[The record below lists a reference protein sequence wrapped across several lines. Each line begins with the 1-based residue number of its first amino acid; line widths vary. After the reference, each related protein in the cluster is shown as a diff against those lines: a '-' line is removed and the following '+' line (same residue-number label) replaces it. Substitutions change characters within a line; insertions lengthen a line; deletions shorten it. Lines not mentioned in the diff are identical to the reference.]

1 LRHTRPRPRRV
12 PLHHALGQ
20 ALRPV
25 MAAPDHEGLD
35 GLGALEGADRLESAR
50 CLTTWVV
57 LQDAVAAAPSMANAH
72 RHGGTSLFRLC
83 ALRRPSPEPVTP
95 QLKISR
101 PPDGTVQRRI
111 ADTAQQ
117 CNTCIG

>member
-1 LRHTRPRPRRV
+1 
-12 PLHHALGQ
+12 
-20 ALRPV
+20 

-72 RHGGTSLFRLC
+72 RHGVPHGSGYAHC
-83 ALRRPSPEPVTP
+83 ADRHQS
-95 QLKISR
+95 Q
-101 PPDGTVQRRI
+101 
-111 ADTAQQ
+111 
-117 CNTCIG
+117 